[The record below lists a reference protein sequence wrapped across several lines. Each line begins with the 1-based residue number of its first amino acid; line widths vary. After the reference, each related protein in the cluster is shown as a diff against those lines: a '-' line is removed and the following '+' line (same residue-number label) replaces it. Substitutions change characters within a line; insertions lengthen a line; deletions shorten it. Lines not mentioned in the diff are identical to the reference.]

1 MIDAYSCH
9 AIRLQNIQV
18 FFCFLRQSY
27 KSKCWWCKVGR
38 FLYWCNESQNI
49 LYNLVW
55 IEIGLGGYMRAVC
68 HLTHWSLPFFFS
80 TTSPKT
86 HMQIHTIAET
96 LLSNHAKPWDP
107 TIQTE
112 PNLKALSQS
121 QDSKLKSGIDWLVA
135 TGARKGKEN
144 KRRQPLLIDYHERHF
159 CYQLEG
165 RVLCLYQEEMLA
177 FSK

>member
-1 MIDAYSCH
+1 MSA
-9 AIRLQNIQV
+9 V
-18 FFCFLRQSY
+18 FTLGHWGTRYFVYFLECVWDV
-27 KSKCWWCKVGR
+27 KCV
-38 FLYWCNESQNI
+38 
-49 LYNLVW
+49 VW
-55 IEIGLGGYMRAVC
+55 IEIVPGGYIWAIG
-68 HLTHWSLPFFFS
+68 HLTHQSLPFLLS

-86 HMQIHTIAET
+86 HTQTHTIAET
-96 LLSNHAKPWDP
+96 PLSNHAKPWGP

-112 PNLKALSQS
+112 PNLKALVQS
-121 QDSKLKSGIDWLVA
+121 QGSKLKSGIDWPVA

-165 RVLCLYQEEMLA
+165 RALCLYQEEMLA